1 MDYVALGKNIR
12 LRRQLLGLRQ
22 EDLAEKCLCSTSHI
36 GAVEKARTIPSLEM
50 IIRIANALDVTVDEL
65 LYESV
70 AQKEGIYLRDM
81 ERRIGQLPLPAKI
94 KACEALNS
102 VLAIIES
109 INP

>member
-36 GAVEKARTIPSLEM
+36 GAVEKARTIPSLET

-65 LYESV
+65 LYESID
-70 AQKEGIYLRDM
+70 QKEGIYLRDM
-81 ERRIGQLPLPAKI
+81 ERRIDKLPLSAKI
-94 KACEALNS
+94 KACEAMDKILS
-102 VLAIIES
+102 IIES
-109 INP
+109 INT

>member
-1 MDYVALGKNIR
+1 MDYVALGKSIR

-36 GAVEKARTIPSLEM
+36 GVVEKARTIPSLET
-50 IIRIANALDVTVDEL
+50 IIRIANTLDVTVDEL

-70 AQKEGIYLRDM
+70 VQKEGIYLRDM